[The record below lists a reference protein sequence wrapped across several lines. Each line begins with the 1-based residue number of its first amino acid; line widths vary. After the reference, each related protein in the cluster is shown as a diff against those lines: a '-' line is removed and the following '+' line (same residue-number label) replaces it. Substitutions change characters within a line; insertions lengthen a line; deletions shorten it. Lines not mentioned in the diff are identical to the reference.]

1 MSAAAATASFPPH
14 ARRSARA
21 DAPLPDWVQRG
32 GWTPVPNTFFSHVMR
47 ACSQFEQAIL
57 ALILFRTAGDDR
69 AGRPEWVQLSE
80 KQLANY
86 LDGHP
91 NGISRAIDRLE
102 AEGAIESRQVGRA
115 KQYRVVVEAWDKLP
129 ARKPRKIE
137 PKREEVAASD
147 DEDATTDATQPRD
160 TEVLVILPGVK
171 GKHPL
176 TEVCPSGADCC
187 LLKSVKANKQGT
199 IATLQCGDL
208 DEKANIRGTIA
219 TLQCGNHSPNL
230 RYAAES
236 NQRSAPTLLD
246 GEFSDFYGLIDSILS
261 PRLLQPPPMAIL
273 ETQFERLKAHD
284 VPLDYVEAR
293 VKLRI
298 NAFRSYGLL
307 EHVVTDCIKAVDA
320 ARTNDQRASAGNRT
334 GGGAPDAAAIRKHL
348 FACAEVLKRQP
359 LELGYED
366 VRELVLQAAEDAP
379 RHAADL
385 VHLEL
390 HLANAEAMM
399 RNLAEDA
406 LSPEERSAI
415 EGDVE
420 RQVRPYRDRM
430 SHEQFSSLRAEI
442 YVRRLFDH
450 ARLPRLSLF
459 RAAAE

>member
-1 MSAAAATASFPPH
+1 MPA
-14 ARRSARA
+14 
-21 DAPLPDWVQRG
+21 WVQRG
-32 GWTPVPNTFFSHVMR
+32 GWTPVPNSFFTHVMR

-57 ALILFRTAGDDR
+57 SLILFRTAGD
-69 AGRPEWVQLSE
+69 AQGGRPEWVQLSE
-80 KQLANY
+80 QQLARF

-91 NGISRAIDRLE
+91 NGISKAIGRLE
-102 AEGAIESRQVGRA
+102 EMGAIESRKVGRA
-115 KQYRVVVEAWDKLP
+115 KQYRAIVEAWDKLTP
-129 ARKPRKIE
+129 RKPRKVE
-137 PKREEVAASD
+137 PKRVEEPEEDADAELRDEEAVAALKM
-147 DEDATTDATQPRD
+147 AAAPK
-160 TEVLVILPGVK
+160 EVLVILPGQK
-171 GKHPL
+171 KPRPL
-176 TEVCPSGADCC
+176 AETCPGGANCE
-187 LLKSVKANKQGT
+187 LV
-199 IATLQCGDL
+199 
-208 DEKANIRGTIA
+208 R
-219 TLQCGNHSPNL
+219 
-230 RYAAES
+230 RYAAKDKRMTSTPECGDS
-236 NQRSAPTLLD
+236 GETANTGRTTTTLEWRNASPAVPSDAAADRNPPPTLLD
-246 GEFSDFYGLIDSILS
+246 PEFSAFYDLIDSLLS
-261 PRLLQPPPMAIL
+261 TRLLQPPPLAIL

-320 ARTNDQRASAGNRT
+320 ARANDQRATNR
-334 GGGAPDAAAIRKHL
+334 GGAAAPDAAAIRKHL
-348 FACAEVLKRQP
+348 RACADTLKRQP
-359 LELGYED
+359 LDAGYED

-442 YVRRLFDH
+442 YLRRLFEH

-459 RAAAE
+459 YAEGAA